1 MNKNYLTIFLLLPF
15 FGIAQSA
22 IGNINSG
29 AVSNSNFAHSVGEI
43 YVIPNNPNDA
53 NSGTMGILYQ
63 TTLKVLGITEAEK
76 ESVKIYPNPTTD
88 YVYLKLNSKVKLETA
103 KIYDLSGKLISQPK
117 INEDRLDLRS
127 LNQGIY
133 LLKFTNSNIQTIK
146 IIKK

>member
-1 MNKNYLTIFLLLPF
+1 MNKNYLTIFIFLPF

-53 NSGTMGILYQ
+53 NSGTMGIYSQ
-63 TTLKVLGITEAEK
+63 TVLKVLGISEAEQ
-76 ESVKIYPNPTTD
+76 ESLKIYPNPTTD
-88 YVYLKLNSKVKLETA
+88 YVFLQLNSKAKLETA
-103 KIYDLSGKLISQPK
+103 EIYDLSGKLIFQPK
-117 INEDRLDLRS
+117 INEDKLDLRF

-133 LLKFTNSNIQTIK
+133 LLKFKNSNIQPIK

>member
-1 MNKNYLTIFLLLPF
+1 MLPF

-53 NSGTMGILYQ
+53 NSGTMGIYSQ
-63 TTLKVLGITEAEK
+63 TVLKVLGISEAEQ
-76 ESVKIYPNPTTD
+76 ESLKIYPNPTTD
-88 YVYLKLNSKVKLETA
+88 YVFLQLNSKAKLETA
-103 KIYDLSGKLISQPK
+103 EIYDLSGKLIFQPK
-117 INEDRLDLRS
+117 INEDKLDLRF

-133 LLKFTNSNIQTIK
+133 LLKFKNSNIQPIK

>member
-43 YVIPNNPNDA
+43 YVIPNNPDDA
-53 NSGTMGILYQ
+53 NSGTMGIYSQ
-63 TTLKVLGITEAEK
+63 TVLKVLGISEAEQ
-76 ESVKIYPNPTTD
+76 ESLKIYPNPTTD
-88 YVYLKLNSKVKLETA
+88 YVFLQLNSKAKLETA
-103 KIYDLSGKLISQPK
+103 EIYDLSGKLIFQPK
-117 INEDRLDLRS
+117 INEDKLDLRF

-133 LLKFTNSNIQTIK
+133 LLKFKNSNIQPIK

>member
-53 NSGTMGILYQ
+53 NSGTMGIYSQ
-63 TTLKVLGITEAEK
+63 TVLKVLGISEAEQ
-76 ESVKIYPNPTTD
+76 ESLKIYPNPTTD
-88 YVYLKLNSKVKLETA
+88 YVFLQLNSKAKLETA
-103 KIYDLSGKLISQPK
+103 EIYDLSGKLIFQPK
-117 INEDRLDLRS
+117 INEDKLDLRF

-133 LLKFTNSNIQTIK
+133 LLKFKNSNIQPIK